1 MYAALWHL
9 LPGPRW
15 AKALQCLVLLVVV
28 LAVCFWWVFPAIAPH
43 MPFNDST
50 VDGTGA
56 IGSVTPAAAAAIH
69 G

>member
-15 AKALQCLVLLVVV
+15 ARALQCLLLVLVA
-28 LAVCFWWVFPAIAPH
+28 LAVCFEWVFPLIAPH

-50 VDGTGA
+50 VDGAAGLHHVVS
-56 IGSVTPAAAAAIH
+56 GSGPA
-69 G
+69 

>member
-15 AKALQCLVLLVVV
+15 AKAVQCLLLLAIVV
-28 LAVCFWWVFPAIAPH
+28 AVCFQWVFPAIAPH

-50 VDGTGA
+50 VDGALGTALSHVGR
-56 IGSVTPAAAAAIH
+56 SST
-69 G
+69 

>member
-15 AKALQCLVLLVVV
+15 AKAVQCLVLLA
-28 LAVCFWWVFPAIAPH
+28 LALVVCFQWVFPAIAH

-50 VDGTGA
+50 VDGALGA
-56 IGSVTPAAAAAIH
+56 TNGVRHREWT
-69 G
+69 